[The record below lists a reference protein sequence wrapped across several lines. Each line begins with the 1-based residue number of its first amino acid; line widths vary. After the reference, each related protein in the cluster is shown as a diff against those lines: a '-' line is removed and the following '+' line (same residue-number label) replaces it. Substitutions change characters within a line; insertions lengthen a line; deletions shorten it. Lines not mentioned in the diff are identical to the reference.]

1 MKRIFSRRAF
11 LKGSAAA
18 AGGVA
23 LSKTVLL
30 EAKGISAGGCTE
42 RPRSVWDGRDRD
54 AGIGAAGHGNYDS
67 RSRVRGGG

>member
-18 AGGVA
+18 AGGLRFRRRSYWRRKHFRGRLRLA
-23 LSKTVLL
+23 IAFGLGWS
-30 EAKGISAGGCTE
+30 GSGCRVRGCWE
-42 RPRSVWDGRDRD
+42 GPSRF
-54 AGIGAAGHGNYDS
+54 

>member
-30 EAKGISAGGCTE
+30 EAKAF
-42 RPRSVWDGRDRD
+42 PRRLHLATAFGL
-54 AGIGAAGHGNYDS
+54 G
-67 RSRVRGGG
+67 

>member
-30 EAKGISAGGCTE
+30 GGESISAGGC
-42 RPRSVWDGRDRD
+42 
-54 AGIGAAGHGNYDS
+54 A
-67 RSRVRGGG
+67 